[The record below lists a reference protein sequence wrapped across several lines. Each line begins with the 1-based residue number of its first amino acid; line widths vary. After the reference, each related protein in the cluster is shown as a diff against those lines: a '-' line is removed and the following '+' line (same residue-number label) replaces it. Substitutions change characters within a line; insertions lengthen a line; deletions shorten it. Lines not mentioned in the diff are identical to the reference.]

1 MELSIDDY
9 TSLPPTNVALT
20 LAIAHGLLSR
30 LDADEIPA
38 TGVPQ
43 VNVAA
48 SQLRDRAVQLQ
59 SAWIATD
66 AETRKRA
73 VQPLDTALDSLW
85 RGIHMIVSGQLEL
98 GLSRSPA
105 AARLQVALYPE
116 GLSFITKKFRE
127 QWAEGDK
134 RLTKLEDA
142 TLKQDLTNVCG
153 ADVLPALQARQNEYG
168 AALGITAND
177 AADAT
182 ARVLEPLR
190 ALRNSIRSYALKLM
204 AAFDLEAEADAA
216 KVARLLGA
224 IEEARHA
231 VRQGSQAPS
240 PEEPIPPA
248 PAPGN

>member
-20 LAIAHGLLSR
+20 LAMARGLLSR
-30 LDADEIPA
+30 LDTNEIPA
-38 TGVPQ
+38 PGLPQ
-43 VNVAA
+43 VNAAA

-66 AETRKRA
+66 AERRKGA
-73 VQPLDTALDSLW
+73 VQPLDTTLDSLW
-85 RGIHMIVSGQLEL
+85 RGIHGIVSGQLEL
-98 GLSRSPA
+98 GLSRAPA
-105 AARLQVALYPE
+105 AARLQQALYPE

-134 RLTKLEDA
+134 RLTKLENA
-142 TLKQDLTNVCG
+142 TLKEDLTNVCG

-168 AALGITAND
+168 AALGITSNE
-177 AADAT
+177 AADAK
-182 ARVLEPLR
+182 AGVLEPLR

-204 AAFDLEAEADAA
+204 AAFDLEGEADAA
-216 KVARLLGA
+216 KIVRLLGA
-224 IEEARHA
+224 IEEARDA
-231 VRQGSQAPS
+231 MSQGTPAPS

-248 PAPGN
+248 PAAGS